1 MSNKKSN
8 FHYRIKDLGS
18 AIKERS
24 GPEGKVYIL
33 HFKRK
38 TKYHKIGIKTVK
50 FEFNSLTDFGKLTM
64 SLQHDGRMF
73 APEIKDSTFKLKRLY
88 QITNL
93 KLAFESLPPSVV
105 RTQL

>member
-1 MSNKKSN
+1 MSNNKSK
-8 FHYRIKDLGS
+8 FHKLIKDLGS
-18 AIKERS
+18 TLKQWN

-38 TKYHKIGIKTVK
+38 TKYHKIGIETLK